1 MTTPD
6 ELKAH
11 RWLCHA
17 LSPYHSDDL
26 LEPPE
31 PALWPEIIKLS
42 DAWLVSPRLKDRIQ
56 ECPFVPE
63 DAMSVLEIVSDF
75 ADERARIMRQELINV
90 ISTLNQAGLQPVVF
104 KGAEWLL
111 GYYSPSSKR
120 LISDLDIWFP
130 TDDHQTECLA
140 VLQNIGY
147 EPMMPWVEFNKSIN
161 HHFPPLHKEGAIAR
175 LEVHHSL
182 IRPSLAHMMDLAGA
196 EQRLLPTKLDDLS
209 FFRLAPQDG
218 VTVAYLQSTHMAAP
232 GFATRKVSVS
242 KWLDFLDRF
251 REHGTESI
259 PHVKEIGLT
268 VDDSETDRQF
278 LTVLM
283 DYFGLPYSGQ
293 RDTNYIETWVQRESA
308 GKIFLQGLSA
318 SATWQNLV
326 SRKKWYSFFRGLGRR
341 VKNTLFESKL

>member
-1 MTTPD
+1 
-6 ELKAH
+6 
-11 RWLCHA
+11 
-17 LSPYHSDDL
+17 
-26 LEPPE
+26 
-31 PALWPEIIKLS
+31 
-42 DAWLVSPRLKDRIQ
+42 
-56 ECPFVPE
+56 
-63 DAMSVLEIVSDF
+63 
-75 ADERARIMRQELINV
+75 
-90 ISTLNQAGLQPVVF
+90 
-104 KGAEWLL
+104 
-111 GYYSPSSKR
+111 
-120 LISDLDIWFP
+120 
-130 TDDHQTECLA
+130 
-140 VLQNIGY
+140 
-147 EPMMPWVEFNKSIN
+147 
-161 HHFPPLHKEGAIAR
+161 
-175 LEVHHSL
+175 
-182 IRPSLAHMMDLAGA
+182 
-196 EQRLLPTKLDDLS
+196 
-209 FFRLAPQDG
+209 
-218 VTVAYLQSTHMAAP
+218 MAAP

-251 REHGTESI
+251 REHGTGSI